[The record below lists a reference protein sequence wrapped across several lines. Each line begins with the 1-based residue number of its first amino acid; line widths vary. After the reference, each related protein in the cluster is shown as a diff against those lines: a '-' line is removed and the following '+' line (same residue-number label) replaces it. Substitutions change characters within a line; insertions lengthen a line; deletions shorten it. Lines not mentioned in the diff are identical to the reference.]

1 MVNLTQDLASIG
13 LGPVMIALVLV
24 QSQQNFHPFAEENDY
39 VGETHDVLL
48 LCELY
53 HPSSS
58 SQRIEKQRRRRISNK
73 Q

>member
-1 MVNLTQDLASIG
+1 MEDRLKQDWNGI
-13 LGPVMIALVLV
+13 
-24 QSQQNFHPFAEENDY
+24 NERPFAEENDY